1 MNKRKKI
8 IYIEKPLVVD
18 EEKMFKGA
26 RRVLGKKK
34 ERKSRWI
41 DAKLIE
47 ISKNILYD
55 ENFE

>member
-18 EEKMFKGA
+18 EEKVFKGA
-26 RRVLGKKK
+26 RRVLGKK

>member
-1 MNKRKKI
+1 MNKRKTI

-26 RRVLGKKK
+26 RRVLGKK